1 MRVRSAAE
9 THRLTNV
16 ACWLLACACH
26 FCHRSDLCDWMTVPT
41 PALLLQGKSPGT
53 FIEQSTTAQ
62 AIASCVEPSVAL
74 QQAWAEKGCQQ
85 TAGHHEKK
93 ELLQTSSLYV
103 SHFAFWHRLYT
114 YVSSAISSRSA
125 SLSVSLSAVSIC
137 CCSLAEVRRKANPPI
152 FSGAHR
158 SVSAT
163 SLLFKEGLRHRRSQ
177 DANTPSGA
185 TNRDVPPNS
194 RCHSA
199 SHRWSRM
206 RTRMRRRRV
215 KRSEVERQAR
225 E

>member
-1 MRVRSAAE
+1 MNISITPRVR
-9 THRLTNV
+9 
-16 ACWLLACACH
+16 
-26 FCHRSDLCDWMTVPT
+26 
-41 PALLLQGKSPGT
+41 
-53 FIEQSTTAQ
+53 
-62 AIASCVEPSVAL
+62 PSVAL
-74 QQAWAEKGCQQ
+74 QRAWAEKGCW
-85 TAGHHEKK
+85 EESKK
-93 ELLQTSSLYV
+93 ELRIIPNQASMYV